1 MVSMNDETRLAACSV
16 IELAVRQIAD
26 PDRTQE
32 HRDELAV
39 VLKDR
44 DAQFVQFVALEIA
57 TTLAGVAVGHLAS
70 DCCDIKLGSIIEEIR
85 ARVVRGE

>member
-1 MVSMNDETRLAACSV
+1 MKMNAETRLAACSV

-57 TTLAGVAVGHLAS
+57 TTLVGVAVGYGVA
-70 DCCDIKLGSIIEEIR
+70 LGSIIEEIR
-85 ARVVRGE
+85 ARVIAEG